1 MKRRRI
7 LALVPEG
14 QIPPDSV
21 EGLSDQ
27 QVLDVK
33 MEYDVVTAL
42 QNLGHEV
49 RCLDVRYDLAPIREA
64 VERFKP
70 HVVFN
75 MLEEFHGIAA
85 FDQNVVAYLE
95 LLKQAYTGCNPRGL
109 VLARDKSLAKKILTY
124 HRIPTPRF
132 AVVPRGRKRTR
143 HKKLTYP
150 LIVKSTIQDASAGIS
165 QASIVANAEQLEKR
179 VAFVHESTESDALVE
194 EYIEGREL
202 YLAVLGNVRL
212 QTFPVWEIE
221 LDTLPEGAPRIAT
234 EKVKFDA
241 EYQKKHKIQT
251 GPAKNL
257 PEGMA
262 ERIARVGKRIFKRLG
277 LSGYARIDL
286 RLKDDGGVY
295 VLEAN
300 PNPDLSMDEDFA
312 LACEAGGLPFEP
324 LIQRIVS
331 LGERWRAGIR

>member
-1 MKRRRI
+1 MKKRRI

-14 QIPPDSV
+14 QIPPESV
-21 EGLSDQ
+21 AGLTDQ

-42 QNLGHEV
+42 QHLGHQV
-49 RCLDVRYDLAPIREA
+49 QCLDVRYDLTPIREA
-64 VERFKP
+64 VEEQKP
-70 HVVFN
+70 HIVFN
-75 MLEEFHGIAA
+75 MLEEFHGIAS

-95 LLKQAYTGCNPRGL
+95 LLRQAYTGCNPRGL
-109 VLARDKSLAKKILTY
+109 VLARDKALAKKILTY

-132 AVVPRGRKRTR
+132 AVVPRGRKVSA
-143 HKKLTYP
+143 HKRLTFP
-150 LIVKSTIQDASAGIS
+150 LIVKSTIQDSSAGIS
-165 QASIVANAEQLEKR
+165 QASIVTNLEQLEKR
-179 VAFVHESTESDALVE
+179 VNFVHETTESDALVE

-212 QTFPVWEIE
+212 QTFPVWEIK

-241 EYQKKHKIQT
+241 EYQKKHRIET
-251 GPAKNL
+251 GPAKGL
-257 PEGMA
+257 PEGMD
-262 ERIARVGKRIFKRLG
+262 ERIAKLGKRIYRRLG

-286 RLKDDGGVY
+286 RLKDDGRVY

-300 PNPDLSMDEDFA
+300 PNPDLASDEDFA
-312 LACEAGGLPFEP
+312 LACEAGGLKFEP
-324 LIQRIVS
+324 LVQRIVS
-331 LGERWRAGIR
+331 LGERWRAGFR

>member
-7 LALVPEG
+7 LALIPEG
-14 QIPPDSV
+14 QIPPDTV

-49 RCLDVRYDLAPIREA
+49 SCLDVRYDLTPIREA
-64 VERFKP
+64 VESFKP
-70 HVVFN
+70 HIVFN

-95 LLKQAYTGCNPRGL
+95 LLRQAYTGCNPRGL
-109 VLARDKSLAKKILTY
+109 VLARDKALAKKILTY

-132 AVVPRGRKRTR
+132 AVVPRGRKVKT
-143 HKKLTYP
+143 HKRLTFP

-165 QASIVANAEQLEKR
+165 QASIVANLEQLEKR

-212 QTFPVWEIE
+212 QTFPIWEIQ

-251 GPAKNL
+251 GPAKDL

-262 ERIARVGKRIFKRLG
+262 ERIAKVGKRIYKRLG

-286 RLKDDGGVY
+286 RLRESGEIY

-312 LACEAGGLPFEP
+312 LACEAGGLKYEP
-324 LIQRIVS
+324 LVQRIVT

>member
-49 RCLDVRYDLAPIREA
+49 QCLDVRYDLTPIREA
-64 VERFKP
+64 VESSKP
-70 HVVFN
+70 HIVFN

-95 LLKQAYTGCNPRGL
+95 LLRQAYTGCNPRGL
-109 VLARDKSLAKKILTY
+109 VLARDKALAKKILTY

-132 AVVPRGRKRTR
+132 AVVPRGRKVKT
-143 HKKLTYP
+143 HKRLTFP

-165 QASIVANAEQLEKR
+165 QASIVANLEQLEKR

-212 QTFPVWEIE
+212 QTFPIWEIQ

-251 GPAKNL
+251 GPAKDL

-262 ERIARVGKRIFKRLG
+262 ERIAKVGKRIYKRLG

-286 RLKDDGGVY
+286 RLRESGEIY

-312 LACEAGGLPFEP
+312 LACEAGGLKYEP
-324 LIQRIVS
+324 LVQRIVT